1 MLLYGA
7 KEVEELLGVS
17 RTRAYIIIKEINKEM
32 KLKGFLTLNGK
43 VNKKYLVEK
52 FGFSEEDLEVNNAG
66 IQRR

>member
-66 IQRR
+66 IQGR